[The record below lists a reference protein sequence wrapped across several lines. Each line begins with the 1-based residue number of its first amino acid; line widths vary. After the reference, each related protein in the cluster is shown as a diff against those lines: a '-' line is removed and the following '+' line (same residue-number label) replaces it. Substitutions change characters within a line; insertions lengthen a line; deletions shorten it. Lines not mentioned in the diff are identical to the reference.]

1 MEFSPELLQQF
12 INTEDWVTILII
24 YLAVRNKFAK
34 HFEKIEDSLSK
45 IGENIMDLNKS
56 IIDLELKQTNKINN
70 LSERVSKIEK
80 NIKGD

>member
-12 INTEDWVTILII
+12 INTEDWVTVFII
-24 YLAVRNKFAK
+24 YLAVRNKFSK
-34 HFEKIEDSLSK
+34 HFKKIEDSLCK